1 MASPDSKPR
10 PDEGELVVASISDVQ
25 KNGAYVKL
33 DEYDNLEGFIFIGEI
48 ASGWVKNIRSV
59 VREGQRVICK
69 AIGVRKDG
77 TSIELSLKSVSEER
91 RRNRLQEW
99 KNEQRAKQLLKVMS
113 EQLSWS
119 EEQLKKTEEELAMSF
134 TSLYS
139 AFEEAA
145 MNETA
150 MSDAGYD
157 DDWVPQFIEI
167 AVENI
172 VPPFVEIRG
181 NFQLKSEH
189 TNGVELVR
197 DALLAAEAFSDEEAE
212 IKIECFYDGSP
223 NYRIELKAPDF
234 KTAEEVW
241 EMATEATTQHM
252 VEAGGEAEVW
262 RE

>member
-1 MASPDSKPR
+1 MANSDTKSR
-10 PDEGELVVASISDVQ
+10 PDEGELVVASISEVQ

-33 DEYDNLEGFIFIGEI
+33 DEYNELEGFIFIGEI

-69 AIGVRKDG
+69 TIGIRKDG

-119 EEQLKKTEEELAMSF
+119 SDKLQKTEEELAMSF

-150 MSDAGYD
+150 MADAGYD

-181 NFQLKSEH
+181 NFQLKSEN
-189 TNGVELVR
+189 TNGVEIVR
-197 DALLAAEAFSDEEAE
+197 DALLAAESFTDEEQE
-212 IKIECFYDGSP
+212 IQIECFYDGSP

-234 KTAEEVW
+234 KTAEEIW
-241 EMATEATTQHM
+241 EKATQATTDFM
-252 VEAGGEAEVW
+252 IKEGGEAEVW

>member
-1 MASPDSKPR
+1 MANSDTKSR
-10 PDEGELVVASISDVQ
+10 PDEGELVVASISEVQ

-33 DEYDNLEGFIFIGEI
+33 DEYNDLEGFIFIGEI

-119 EEQLKKTEEELAMSF
+119 AEKLQKTEEELAMSF

-150 MSDAGYD
+150 MADAGYD

-181 NFQLKSEH
+181 NFQLKSEN
-189 TNGVELVR
+189 TNGVEIVR
-197 DALLAAEAFSDEEAE
+197 DALLAAESFTNEEQE
-212 IKIECFYDGSP
+212 ISVECFYDGSP

-234 KTAEEVW
+234 KTAEEIW
-241 EMATEATTQHM
+241 EKATQATTDFIIK
-252 VEAGGEAEVW
+252 EGGEAEVW

>member
-33 DEYDNLEGFIFIGEI
+33 DEYDDLEGFIFIGEI

-119 EEQLKKTEEELAMSF
+119 EEQLKKTEE
-134 TSLYS
+134 
-139 AFEEAA
+139 
-145 MNETA
+145 
-150 MSDAGYD
+150 
-157 DDWVPQFIEI
+157 
-167 AVENI
+167 
-172 VPPFVEIRG
+172 
-181 NFQLKSEH
+181 
-189 TNGVELVR
+189 
-197 DALLAAEAFSDEEAE
+197 
-212 IKIECFYDGSP
+212 
-223 NYRIELKAPDF
+223 
-234 KTAEEVW
+234 
-241 EMATEATTQHM
+241 
-252 VEAGGEAEVW
+252 
-262 RE
+262 

>member
-1 MASPDSKPR
+1 MANTDTKSR
-10 PDEGELVVASISDVQ
+10 PDEGELVVASISEVQ

-33 DEYDNLEGFIFIGEI
+33 DEYNDLEGFIFMGEI

-69 AIGVRKDG
+69 TIGVRKDG

-119 EEQLKKTEEELAMSF
+119 AEKLQKTEEELAMSF

-150 MSDAGYD
+150 MADAGYD
-157 DDWVPQFIEI
+157 DDWVPQFVEI

-181 NFQLKSEH
+181 NFQLKSEN
-189 TNGVELVR
+189 TNGVEIVR
-197 DALLAAEAFSDEEAE
+197 DALLAAESFTNGEQE
-212 IKIECFYDGSP
+212 IIVECFYDGSP

-234 KTAEEVW
+234 KTAEEIW
-241 EMATEATTQHM
+241 EKATQATTDFM
-252 VEAGGEAEVW
+252 IKEGGEAEVW